1 MKNGQIGIIVANA
14 PPKAEISR
22 GGEKHLAVD
31 PVFVLLF
38 QTLLR
43 SPSPF
48 RTFVSQTCEFVP
60 LIGLTRNRE
69 SENVHGPVLNDDAVA
84 AVGKLDQ
91 ARCAVTIFGRNTV
104 RPALRRYF

>member
-22 GGEKHLAVD
+22 GGKKHLAVD
-31 PVFVLLF
+31 TVFVLLF

-48 RTFVSQTCEFVP
+48 RPFVSQTCKFVP

-91 ARCAVTIFGRNTV
+91 ARCAVAVLRRN
-104 RPALRRYF
+104 ALRPTLR